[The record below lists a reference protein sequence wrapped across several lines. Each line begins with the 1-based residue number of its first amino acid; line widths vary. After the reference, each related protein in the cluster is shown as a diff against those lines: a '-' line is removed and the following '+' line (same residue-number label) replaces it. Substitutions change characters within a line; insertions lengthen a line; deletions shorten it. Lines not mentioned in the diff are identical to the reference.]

1 MNNNKLFKQPLKIIK
16 NDIKKQ
22 IRFTCQHDNFL
33 MVTAGNILTAY
44 AIDSGL
50 ELWRYVADNNIEDLY
65 CNEKQI
71 EICSESTDSRLSVMC
86 SLDRTTGSLIC
97 KSTEAC
103 EGSIVSTFPD
113 CFIFY
118 SFAPD
123 VKLIKCFSAGKH
135 HLLWER
141 SYPLSNL
148 IMCAIGTKFVTMDY
162 DGIVIVYD
170 VVNGDMSW
178 QLDIKSI
185 DIDIDIDVFVHRVDN
200 GLLINNVQK
209 IIYLDVENEV
219 VKWEYSFL
227 EEQGELVFVGEYRNF
242 VIFYHPSS
250 IQYRRILLVDRDT
263 GELIDAFDMEYWF
276 NDLSID
282 GRIRLLG
289 DRLIVSKYDRLLC
302 YDLTLHKMIVRCADN
317 TETLFAVGG
326 HCYKDYAFFISNDE
340 HSLHQFELG
349 GSFLDLNVSHDE
361 KLLRASFS
369 NEEWQYLR
377 QTPLVLMAPLADLDW
392 GDAKKMLA
400 VVSSHIQVIA
410 EQGNLL
416 VSTTFNDLLEELELL
431 SAKWSRT
438 PPDDAHQLA
447 WTCTLLAMHQ
457 DHALA
462 TGYKQ
467 AIYQLAENFACS
479 PRGEAPLALS
489 EIPPLKQQMLAS
501 YRQILLG

>member
-1 MNNNKLFKQPLKIIK
+1 MSNCVLFQKVLRCVKHSQRNPIGYIV
-16 NDIKKQ
+16 Q
-22 IRFTCQHDNFL
+22 CDNFL

-50 ELWRYVADNNIEDLY
+50 ELWRYVADDNIEDLC
-65 CNEKQI
+65 CNENLI
-71 EICSESTDSRLSVMC
+71 GVCSTSIDNRSSVMYT
-86 SLDRTTGSLIC
+86 LERITGSLIC
-97 KSTEAC
+97 KSREAS
-103 EGSIVSTFPD
+103 EGSIVSIFPD

-118 SFAPD
+118 GFAPD
-123 VKLIKCFSAGKH
+123 VKLIKCFSASRH

-141 SYPLSNL
+141 SYPLDNL
-148 IMCAIGTKFVTMDY
+148 IMCAIGSKFVTMDY

-170 VVNGDMSW
+170 VVNGDEVW
-178 QLDIKSI
+178 QLDVKSVGV
-185 DIDIDIDVFVHRVDN
+185 DIDVFVYRIDD
-200 GLLINNVQK
+200 GLLINNAKK
-209 IIYLDVENEV
+209 IVLLDVENKE
-219 VKWEYSFL
+219 VKWCFDFSKD
-227 EEQGELVFVGEYRNF
+227 QGELVFVGEYRNF

-263 GELIDAFDMEYWF
+263 GELIDTFDMEYWF

-302 YDLTLHKMIVRCADN
+302 YDLTLHKMIVRCAEN

-340 HSLHQFELG
+340 HSLHQFELDA
-349 GSFLDLNVSHDE
+349 SFLDLNISHDE
-361 KLLRASFS
+361 KLLRASFN
-369 NEEWQYLR
+369 NEKWQYLR
-377 QTPLVLMAPLADLDW
+377 QTPLVLIAPLADLDW
-392 GDAKKMLA
+392 GDTKKMLA

-416 VSTTFNDLLEELELL
+416 VSSTFNDLLEELELL

-438 PPDDAHQLA
+438 PPDDTHQLA

-457 DHALA
+457 DQALA

-467 AIYQLAENFACS
+467 ALYQLAENFACS
-479 PRGEAPLALS
+479 PCGEAPLALS
-489 EIPPLKQQMLAS
+489 DIPPLKQQILAS